1 MKNRMKRIYSSIKKY
16 HFIPITLAP
25 ALIILGAYVYYPT
38 LFSLYLSFF
47 KTQLYK
53 TVEFVGLEHYLS
65 LFHDQVFRI
74 AFKNTLVYSVGAV
87 SGTIVV
93 GLGMA
98 LLLDSPLKGK
108 DIFRSTF
115 FMPYVIPFA
124 AHALLW
130 YWILDPRYGLVNH
143 VLGFFGINPIP
154 WLQSRSWVLPAFILM
169 DVWKRSG
176 FAMVL
181 FLAGLQTIPD
191 ELYDAATVDG
201 ASEWKKFWK
210 VTLPLL
216 RPVTLFVVIMSLLH
230 TLQLFVEPFLMTK
243 GGPGQA
249 SLSVVYLIYREG
261 FRTLNIGR
269 SSAMAVIL
277 FLVIFIITILLI
289 QFFDIEEIY

>member
-1 MKNRMKRIYSSIKKY
+1 MISQIKSIFSWIKKH
-16 HFIPITLAP
+16 HFIPLTLAP

-38 LFSLYLSFF
+38 LHSFYLSFF
-47 KTQLYK
+47 KTQLFSA
-53 TVEFVGLEHYLS
+53 VEFVGLKHYIDILK
-65 LFHDQVFRI
+65 DPVFLV
-74 AFKNTLVYSVGAV
+74 AFKNTLLYSLGAV
-87 SGTIVV
+87 AGTIVF

-130 YWILDPRYGLVNH
+130 YWLLDPRYGLVNY
-143 VLGFFGINPIP
+143 VLGFLGFDPIP
-154 WLQSRSWVLPAFILM
+154 WLQSRKSVLPAFILM

-201 ASEWKKFWK
+201 ASEWKKFWS

-216 RPVTLFVVIMSLLH
+216 RPVTLFVVIMSMLH

-243 GGPGQA
+243 GGPGNA
-249 SLSVVYLIYREG
+249 SISVVYLIYREG

-269 SSAMAVIL
+269 SSAMAIVL
-277 FLVIFIITILLI
+277 FLVILIFTLLLI